1 MPSLRTLL
9 SGLRALF
16 SKQRSE
22 QELDQELRA
31 YFESS
36 VERNMATGANRE
48 DAVRSARLA
57 MGSLETVKDAVR
69 DAGWESAVEAFWQD
83 LRYAARLLRRSP
95 GFTIVAVSALALG
108 IGANTAIFSVVNSI
122 LITPLPFE
130 KADRLAMVWEQSPST
145 GLPNVVNP
153 INFLEWQARNHSF
166 ETIAALIAWPSSL
179 AGDGEPEQVDGMAVS
194 DGFFKILGVRPL
206 LGRWFTPEQDRPGS
220 DNVAILGEGL
230 WRRRYAAD
238 PGILGRTV
246 RVDNHALK
254 VVGVMPAEFK
264 FPFSKAELWQ
274 PLAIDRARTKDFGR
288 YLSTIARLKDGAT
301 LATAQADMAILARQ
315 LQRER
320 PDFNAKWGISVV
332 SLRQQVVGDVRTPLL
347 ILLGAVGLVLL
358 IACANVANLILMRAA
373 NRRREIALRAAL
385 GASAFRLT
393 RQFLVEGILLT
404 GVGGVLGLLI
414 GLWIVRVLTAALPDT
429 LVYANLRTIRIDGS
443 VLLFTA
449 AVSILSGILFGL
461 APGLRA
467 SGDDLQEALK
477 EGSRSVS
484 GVRSRAG
491 AVLVL
496 VEVAL
501 AMMLSVGAGLLIRS
515 FERLSS
521 VDPGFDA
528 ARVLS
533 MQVNTAGYLKDSDP
547 QFLEFCTGMI
557 ERVRSLPG
565 VEAAGTSHFLPLGRI
580 IPATD
585 FWRADRP
592 VPPPG
597 EQPGTEVLVVM
608 PGYFAAMNI
617 PLTRGRV
624 FSEKD
629 RQGAPLT
636 VVVNQT
642 LARSFYPGEDPIG
655 KRLAIDWGPGN
666 PAHEIVGVVGD
677 VHQQAMNEAPKPGV
691 FLSNL
696 QLPSGPLNLVVR
708 SRLDPRRLAPAIE
721 REIHS
726 INRQIP
732 ISAVHTMDEYVS
744 ASVAAPRFHTI
755 LLTAFAGLALI
766 LAAVGIFGV
775 ISYSVA
781 QRTRELGIRRALG
794 ADTGNLMRL
803 VLSQGMR
810 LAGAGIVIGGAAA
823 MALTRLLQ
831 KLLYGVEPTDAVTFC
846 EVALVL
852 AIVSLVACYI
862 PARRAARVNPTEA
875 LRME

>member
-1 MPSLRTLL
+1 MAALRMLL
-9 SGLRALF
+9 GGLRALF
-16 SKQRSE
+16 SKQRTE
-22 QELDQELRA
+22 QELDDELRA

-36 VERNMATGANRE
+36 VERNMANGASRE
-48 DAVRSARLA
+48 DAVRMARIA
-57 MGSLETVKDAVR
+57 MGSVETVKDAVR

-122 LITPLPFE
+122 LIAPLPFE
-130 KADRLAMVWEQSPST
+130 KADRLAMVWEQNPTT
-145 GLPNVVNP
+145 GLTNVVNP
-153 INFLEWQARNHSF
+153 LNYLEWQARNHSF
-166 ETIAALIAWPSSL
+166 RTLAALIAWPSSL

-194 DGFFKILGVRPL
+194 EGFFKILGVRPL
-206 LGRWFTPEQDRPGS
+206 LGRWFTPEEDRPGS

-230 WRRRYAAD
+230 WRRRYAGD
-238 PGILGRTV
+238 PGILGRTI

-254 VVGVMPAEFK
+254 VVGVMPAGFK
-264 FPFSKAELWQ
+264 FPFSNAELWQ
-274 PLAIDRARTKDFGR
+274 PLAIDRARAKNNGR
-288 YLSTIARLKDGAT
+288 FLSTIARLKDGAS
-301 LATAQADMAILARQ
+301 LATAQADMTILANQ

-332 SLRQQVVGDVRTPLL
+332 GLRRQVVGDVRTPLL

-393 RQFLVEGILLT
+393 RQFLVESSLLT
-404 GVGGVLGLLI
+404 GIGGALGLLI
-414 GLWIVRVLTAALPDT
+414 GLWSVRLLTAALPDT
-429 LVYANLRTIRIDGS
+429 LAYANLRTIRIDAT

-449 AVSILSGILFGL
+449 AVSILTGILFGL

-467 SGDDLQEALK
+467 GGIDLQQGLK
-477 EGSRSVS
+477 EGSRGVS
-484 GVRSRAG
+484 GLRSRAG
-491 AVLVL
+491 SMLVL
-496 VEVAL
+496 AEVAL

-521 VDPGFDA
+521 VNPGFDA
-528 ARVLS
+528 AHILS
-533 MQVNTAGYLKDSDP
+533 MQINTAGYLKDSDP
-547 QFLEFCTGMI
+547 QFLEFCTGML
-557 ERVRSLPG
+557 ERVRALPG

-580 IPATD
+580 IPATG
-585 FWRADRP
+585 FWRADRAAP
-592 VPPPG
+592 AFG

-624 FSEKD
+624 FSDRD
-629 RQGAPLT
+629 RQGTPLK

-655 KRLAIDWGPGN
+655 KPLAIEWGPGN
-666 PAHEIVGVVGD
+666 PTYEIVGIVGD
-677 VHQQAMNEAPKPGV
+677 VHQQAINEAPKPGV

-708 SRLDPRRLAPAIE
+708 SRLDPRRLAQAVE

-726 INRQIP
+726 LNREIP
-732 ISAVHTMDEYVS
+732 VSAVHTMDEYVS

-755 LLTAFAGLALI
+755 LLSAFAALALL

-794 ADTGNLMRL
+794 ADTANLMRL
-803 VLSQGMR
+803 ILSQGML
-810 LAGAGIVIGGAAA
+810 LAAAGIAIGGAAA
-823 MALTRLLQ
+823 LALTRLLQ

-852 AIVSLVACYI
+852 GLVSLAACYI
-862 PARRAARVNPTEA
+862 PAHRAARVNPTEA